1 MEIEEELKSRLIDG
15 RLPCAAAFE
24 LAGKVGIAPAQV
36 REEADRLGIHISR
49 CQLGLFGFEEFGE
62 RRIARPLTK
71 VPKRIE
77 EKMKAGLVNGSLPCV
92 KAWRIAEEERIAKL
106 LIGCAADTLSLRI
119 GPCQLG
125 CF

>member
-1 MEIEEELKSRLIDG
+1 MEFEKELKKRLIDG

-24 LAGKVGIAPAQV
+24 LAGKIGVAPAQV
-36 REEADRLGIHISR
+36 RAEADRLGIHISR

-62 RRIARPLTK
+62 RRIARPLDK
-71 VPKRIE
+71 VPKGLE
-77 EKMKAGLVNGSLPCV
+77 EKMKAGLVNGRLPCV
-92 KAWRIAEEERIAKL
+92 TAWRIAAEEGVAKV
-106 LIGCAADTLSLRI
+106 IVASAAETLSLKI

>member
-1 MEIEEELKSRLIDG
+1 MKIEEGLRGRLIDG
-15 RLPCAAAFE
+15 KLPCAAAFE
-24 LAGKVGIAPAQV
+24 LATELGIAPIQV
-36 REEADRLGIHISR
+36 REKADNEGIHISR

-62 RRIARPLTK
+62 RRIACPLAK

-77 EKMKAGLVNGSLPCV
+77 EKMKGGLVNGSLPCV
-92 KAWRIAEEERIAKL
+92 KAWRIAREEGIAKFL
-106 LIGCAADTLSLRI
+106 VGSAAETLSLRI

>member
-49 CQLGLFGFEEFGE
+49 CQLG
-62 RRIARPLTK
+62 
-71 VPKRIE
+71 
-77 EKMKAGLVNGSLPCV
+77 
-92 KAWRIAEEERIAKL
+92 
-106 LIGCAADTLSLRI
+106 
-119 GPCQLG
+119 